1 MDLNY
6 VFTPKKTVE
15 QFVGELVISKTGHA
29 YVTEAMHKND
39 GLFAGEASG
48 HFYWGATG
56 GAESPMP
63 VILMIMGIMTREGKP
78 LSVLAREV
86 RSSHESGEINFKV
99 KNAQEIMEKLK
110 QNYADGQFS
119 DLDGIAIDYPNWR
132 FSLRSSVFFRPGK
145 DPSVPIF

>member
-1 MDLNY
+1 MID
-6 VFTPKKTVE
+6 
-15 QFVGELVISKTGHA
+15 
-29 YVTEAMHKND
+29 KND

-132 FSLRSSVFFRPGK
+132 FSLRSSNTEPLLRLNVEAENKKLLDKKIKILHSLISTFK
-145 DPSVPIF
+145 